1 MANVVREI
9 TRQSNME
16 NSKIIW
22 TFWEPR
28 DNMPGYVELCI
39 ETWRVFFQDYKIV
52 ILDYSNLYNFLPK
65 DFYDESLCENFSLPK
80 QADAIRAAILYL
92 YGGVWLDAD
101 TIITSS
107 KIKYFFENSSGFSIF
122 SSHIGAIK
130 ARKGSIVCLNWAQ
143 ECQKRI
149 LNYKQVKDLK
159 GNLKQ
164 FEVYYYLGNGPL
176 NPNIEKFKNNKNE
189 VTIFNRVE
197 SRVIMEAF
205 WKAKGGDKE
214 RSPIMDYK
222 EFYFLNDYSDFALEN
237 EKGLLMLHNSW
248 TPYDYKNLNI
258 EDFLIYKNTLSNIF
272 LNILNL
278 VFNRMYLDIR
288 NKLHLRSLQ
297 IDSLNSQA
305 QCGTAKSR
313 IHNHLSYK
321 LGQAMIENSK
331 SLLGYIRMPFVLSYI
346 KDKHKQEQKIYQE
359 KIKKDPS
366 LKLPPL
372 ESYPDYQESLKEK
385 ECLTYKLGEAFI
397 KADKTWYKGGYV
409 RLWFEIGKLKRKL

>member
-1 MANVVREI
+1 
-9 TRQSNME
+9 
-16 NSKIIW
+16 
-22 TFWEPR
+22 
-28 DNMPGYVELCI
+28 
-39 ETWRVFFQDYKIV
+39 
-52 ILDYSNLYNFLPK
+52 
-65 DFYDESLCENFSLPK
+65 
-80 QADAIRAAILYL
+80 
-92 YGGVWLDAD
+92 
-101 TIITSS
+101 
-107 KIKYFFENSSGFSIF
+107 
-122 SSHIGAIK
+122 
-130 ARKGSIVCLNWAQ
+130 
-143 ECQKRI
+143 
-149 LNYKQVKDLK
+149 
-159 GNLKQ
+159 
-164 FEVYYYLGNGPL
+164 
-176 NPNIEKFKNNKNE
+176 
-189 VTIFNRVE
+189 
-197 SRVIMEAF
+197 MEAF

-278 VFNRMYLDIR
+278 DFNRMYLDIR

-409 RLWFEIGKLKRKL
+409 KLWFEIGKLKRKFKKIKETN

>member
-1 MANVVREI
+1 
-9 TRQSNME
+9 ME
-16 NSKIIW
+16 NDKIIW

-164 FEVYYYLGNGPL
+164 FEVYYYLGKWS
-176 NPNIEKFKNNKNE
+176 IK
-189 VTIFNRVE
+189 
-197 SRVIMEAF
+197 
-205 WKAKGGDKE
+205 
-214 RSPIMDYK
+214 
-222 EFYFLNDYSDFALEN
+222 
-237 EKGLLMLHNSW
+237 
-248 TPYDYKNLNI
+248 
-258 EDFLIYKNTLSNIF
+258 
-272 LNILNL
+272 
-278 VFNRMYLDIR
+278 
-288 NKLHLRSLQ
+288 
-297 IDSLNSQA
+297 SQ
-305 QCGTAKSR
+305 
-313 IHNHLSYK
+313 Y
-321 LGQAMIENSK
+321 
-331 SLLGYIRMPFVLSYI
+331 
-346 KDKHKQEQKIYQE
+346 
-359 KIKKDPS
+359 
-366 LKLPPL
+366 
-372 ESYPDYQESLKEK
+372 
-385 ECLTYKLGEAFI
+385 
-397 KADKTWYKGGYV
+397 
-409 RLWFEIGKLKRKL
+409 